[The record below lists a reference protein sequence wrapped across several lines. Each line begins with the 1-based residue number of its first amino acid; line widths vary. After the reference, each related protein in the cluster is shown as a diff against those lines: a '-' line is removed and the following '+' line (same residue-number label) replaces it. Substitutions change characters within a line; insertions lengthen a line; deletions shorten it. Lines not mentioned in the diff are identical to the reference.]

1 MFNFFKLE
9 LNGIGATLSLNTYFI
24 KFKSNKSKLNW
35 DKMNNNENIKENN
48 NNVEMTKFLAV
59 LFAICS
65 GLAIG
70 NLYWAQPLLVQ
81 IMTGFGLPAANGGLL
96 VTATQ
101 IGYAI
106 GILLIVP
113 LGDFLPRKKLISI
126 VIALSVVALVSCAL
140 SPSFMILSLSL
151 FSMGIVTISG
161 QIILPLAGDLS
172 RDEERGH
179 IVGIV
184 SSGITTGILF
194 SRFASGIIA
203 GFWGWRSVYI
213 IAAALNLFMALII
226 IHVLPEISRK
236 NQLVSYKRLLTSVF
250 TTFKRHETLPR
261 ILLHSGLI
269 FGLVFNIFWTSLTF
283 LLSEAPFNYST
294 MEIGLVSLAGLTA
307 AIFGLGIGK
316 LQDKGLSIPALG
328 MFIIMSLVTMICG
341 LMIYDSIIAIIIIA
355 AVLSIAVQGIS
366 VLSQARL
373 FNLSNEERSRLN
385 TVFVVNNFIFAA
397 LGSALSSFLWSLG
410 GWKYEMIG
418 AILISLAAL
427 TVWIFSRKPFYN
439 EDQKSIA

>member
-1 MFNFFKLE
+1 ME
-9 LNGIGATLSLNTYFI
+9 YIGN
-24 KFKSNKSKLNW
+24 N
-35 DKMNNNENIKENN
+35 DKT
-48 NNVEMTKFLAV
+48 VEMTKFLAI

-81 IMTGFGLPAANGGLL
+81 IMNTFGLPAANGGLL

-106 GILLIVP
+106 GILFIVP
-113 LGDFLPRKKLISI
+113 LGDFVERKRLIAIVMVLSIIALISCA
-126 VIALSVVALVSCAL
+126 IA
-140 SPSFMILSLSL
+140 PSFTILALSL

-161 QIILPLAGDLS
+161 QVILPLAGDLS
-172 RDEERGH
+172 REEERGH

-203 GFWGWRSVYI
+203 GLWGWRSVYV
-213 IAAALNLFMALII
+213 IAAILNLAMVLII
-226 IHVLPEISRK
+226 IFVLPKIPRK
-236 NQLVSYKRLLTSVF
+236 NKLESYKKLLSSVF
-250 TTFKRHETLPR
+250 TTFKRHKTLPM

-283 LLSEAPFNYST
+283 LLSGKPFNYDT
-294 MEIGLVSLAGLTA
+294 FQIGLVSLAGLTA
-307 AIFGLGIGK
+307 AVFGLGIGK
-316 LQDKGLSIPALG
+316 LQDKGLSVPALG
-328 MFIIMSLVTMICG
+328 IFIKLSLITMVCG
-341 LMIYDSIIAIIIIA
+341 FAFYESIIAIIIIA
-355 AVLSIAVQGIS
+355 AVISVAVQGIS

-385 TVFVVNNFIFAA
+385 TVFVVNNFIFGAV
-397 LGSALSSFLWSLG
+397 GSALASLLWSLG
-410 GWKYEMIG
+410 GWQYVMIG
-418 AILISLAAL
+418 ASLISLIAL
-427 TVWIFSRKPFYN
+427 KVWLASRSSFN
-439 EDQKSIA
+439 EFDKMLN